1 MKTLLPFCTTG
12 SSSITFPNIEPSVRS
27 LGKSNINFSGSF
39 NSQKIDFCRYH
50 YAGNFSLFRLFFSIT
65 LMIVGFSQ
73 VCFAQSHIFS
83 TYSGGESSLNEA
95 QHEKLAAIHA
105 KGIYTSVTLVTYDPE
120 AIFDTNGLLALNIDN
135 QIKDLPFKSY
145 YVDYQNPDNYTWIG
159 NFFDHSPSASNEISS
174 MTIARINGDM
184 IAKIQTDLGS
194 FITYNLGDGIH
205 ALAEFDQSRYGEGGG
220 LCSTGDNGTVIPISG
235 GTKVCSEDR
244 LKILVAY
251 TAAGAAAIYPH
262 NITTFAQLNV
272 GILGGTFQLSGVN
285 LAHLPVLAHA
295 QIVPTLVESPE
306 SLSVSDPAMFS
317 RSDLNTFSNNPNLIS
332 LRANKQADLVV
343 IITKPYKNIDNKDF
357 IGGWSKGG
365 EPGPT
370 SFDNGYSLV
379 TAYRAMDDTF
389 SFAHEV
395 CHLLGAR
402 HEYEPVPGRAHAYKI
417 VTGLF
422 NNRVRRSI
430 VYSGLNNKLQYL
442 SNPQVIVLGKPLGDY
457 NYANNSAEVD
467 ANLPTVKAFYSD
479 YALFTPQI
487 AMVQP
492 AVCKQNGTATV
503 TVPQNCRGPFTYQW
517 SYSDNG
523 VTWTNIPSSNV
534 TTINTFVP
542 LPSPSAPPILQN
554 YNTRLY
560 RVVVTGPLG
569 IAIATRSAVYDC
581 YERDI
586 RTELRTTSPQIKAT
600 ASVSPV
606 PATNIFTVNLN
617 LPADDDVEIRLLDLN
632 GRQVA
637 ALYKGKVSAGLQ
649 QLKFENKYVAGNYLV
664 TVKSKHITE
673 SIKIIIK

>member
-27 LGKSNINFSGSF
+27 FGKSNINFSDSF

-50 YAGNFSLFRLFFSIT
+50 YAGNFSLFRFFFSIT

-83 TYSGGESSLNEA
+83 TYSGGENSLNEA

-120 AIFDTNGLLALNIDN
+120 AVFDTNGLLTLNVDN
-135 QIKDLPFKSY
+135 QIKDLPFKAY

-159 NFFDHSPSASNEISS
+159 QFFDHNPSASNEISS
-174 MTIARINGDM
+174 MTVTRLNGDM

-220 LCSTGDNGTVIPISG
+220 LCSTDDNGTVIPISG
-235 GTKVCSEDR
+235 ENKVCSEDR

-262 NITTFAQLNV
+262 NINTFAQSNV
-272 GILGGTFQLSGVN
+272 NILGGTFLLSGVN

-295 QIVPTLVESPE
+295 QVVPTLVESPE
-306 SLSVSDPAMFS
+306 SLTIYDPALWS
-317 RSDLNTFSNNPNLIS
+317 RSDLNTFSNDPNLIS
-332 LRANKQADLVV
+332 LRANKEADLVV
-343 IITKPYKNIDNKDF
+343 IITRPYKNTNNKDYV
-357 IGGWSKGG
+357 GGWVKQIAA
-365 EPGPT
+365 
-370 SFDNGYSLV
+370 SFNNGYALV
-379 TAYRAMDDTF
+379 TAGHAMDDTY
-389 SFAHEV
+389 SFVHEV

-402 HEYEPVPGRAHAYKI
+402 HENDSAPGRAHAYKI
-417 VTGLF
+417 VTGMF
-422 NNRVRRSI
+422 NNRVRRS
-430 VYSGLNNKLQYL
+430 VVHSNLEVVVQYL
-442 SNPQVIVLGKPLGDY
+442 SNPQVILLNKPLGDY
-457 NYANNSAEVD
+457 ANANNSAEVD
-467 ANLPTVKAFYSD
+467 AYLPTVKAFFSD
-479 YALFTPQI
+479 YATFTPQI
-487 AMVQP
+487 TMVQP
-492 AVCKQNGTATV
+492 AICKQNGTATV
-503 TVPQNCRGPFTYQW
+503 TVPKNCRGPFTYQW

-542 LPSPSAPPILQN
+542 LPSPSGPPILQN

-560 RVVVTGPLG
+560 RVTVTGPLG
-569 IAIATRSAVYDC
+569 TATATRTAIYNC
-581 YERDI
+581 YERAVSN
-586 RTELRTTSPQIKAT
+586 ELRTTTQQIKAT
-600 ASVSPV
+600 ASVSPI
-606 PATNIFTVNLN
+606 PATNLFSVNLN
-617 LPADDDVEIRLLDLN
+617 MPADDNVEIQLFDIN
-632 GRQVA
+632 GRQIA
-637 ALYKGKVSAGLQ
+637 TLYKGTVSAGLQ
-649 QLKFENKYVAGNYLV
+649 QLKFENKYVTGNYLV
-664 TVKSKHITE
+664 TVKGKHITQ